1 MLMIII
7 IDPCIYVYIY
17 ININIY
23 VKLHIPTSSY

>member
-23 VKLHIPTSSY
+23 VKLHIPTSSH